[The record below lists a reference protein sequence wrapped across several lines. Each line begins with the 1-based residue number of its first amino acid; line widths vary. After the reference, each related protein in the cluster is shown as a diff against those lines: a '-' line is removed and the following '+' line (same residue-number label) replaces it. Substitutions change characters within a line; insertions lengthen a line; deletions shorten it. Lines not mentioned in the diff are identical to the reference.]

1 MALASGP
8 RWGQSLALFNL
19 PTADEK
25 APKGRSLYKHDI
37 ALIDRVDLP
46 AALGLLTRL
55 PIIVDST
62 RAVDRGAASAWAYP
76 LVGVVVGV
84 ILAAAVALL
93 QWLGVPAGIIAGLT
107 LAGSVILTGAMHED
121 GLADSADGLW
131 GGWERTR
138 RLEIMKDS
146 HIGVYGVCA
155 IVLSLLL
162 RWLALV
168 VIVSV
173 GAYWVAF
180 ITIGALSR
188 TSMVVLMAILP
199 NARPEGLSKSV
210 GRPMTAT
217 TWLAIGIG
225 AGLAVLCGYLGLI
238 LLTLFT
244 TLLCG
249 LIARAKIGGQTGDI
263 LGATQ
268 QINEIALL
276 IAVVT
281 IVT

>member
-1 MALASGP
+1 LD
-8 RWGQSLALFNL
+8 LFN
-19 PTADEK
+19 AHRVDEK
-25 APKGRSLYKHDI
+25 ATKDRSLYKHDTR
-37 ALIDRVDLP
+37 LIEGIDLP

-55 PIIVDST
+55 PVIVDGN
-62 RAVDRGAASAWAYP
+62 RAMHRGAASAWAYP
-76 LVGVVVGV
+76 LVGVVLGV
-84 ILAAAVALL
+84 ILAAIIPFMLWVGL
-93 QWLGVPAGIIAGLT
+93 PAGIVAGII

-121 GLADSADGLW
+121 GLADTVDGLW
-131 GGWERTR
+131 GGWDRAR

-155 IVLSLLL
+155 IALSLLI

-188 TSMVVLMAILP
+188 ASMVVLMATMP
-199 NARPEGLSKSV
+199 NARTGGLSKRV
-210 GRPMTAT
+210 GRPATAT
-217 TWLAIGIG
+217 TWVAVGISVGLAI
-225 AGLAVLCGYLGLI
+225 LCGYIELFFVTAVVTLI
-238 LLTLFT
+238 
-244 TLLCG
+244 CG

-268 QINEIALL
+268 QITEISMLLAL
-276 IAVVT
+276 VVL
-281 IVT
+281 VT